1 MATPIKRLVEHA
13 YYSKGVTAKGNES
26 SKVSFMLHIDQ
37 VSMSD
42 EQNGKLLDI
51 LDRAA
56 AEAEIVLKD

>member
-1 MATPIKRLVEHA
+1 MVIPIKHLVEHA
-13 YYSKGVTAKGNES
+13 YYSKGVTIQGGED

-37 VSMSD
+37 VSISD

>member
-13 YYSKGVTAKGNES
+13 YYSKGVTIQRGKD